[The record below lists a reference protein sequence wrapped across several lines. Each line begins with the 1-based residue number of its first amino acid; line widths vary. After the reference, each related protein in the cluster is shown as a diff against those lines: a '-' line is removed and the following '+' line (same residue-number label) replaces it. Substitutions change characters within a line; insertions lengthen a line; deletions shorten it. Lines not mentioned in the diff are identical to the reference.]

1 MSVSLSLLLAAMS
14 IALMGAGHCATMCGP
29 TTIAIAV
36 RGAKPRFA
44 PWAHAGRITTY
55 ALLGALIAAL
65 STSLTQVLRNQV
77 LQTAWFI
84 LPNLFVL
91 WGALYLL
98 GVRGVYAPLERGG
111 RTLFTRAE
119 QMGQRFAPTGGWLG
133 DYVRGLTWGLLPCPL
148 VYSALS
154 IAVLAS
160 DPLGGALVMAAF
172 GSATLP
178 VLLGI
183 GLISRSG
190 LARLQSPLVRKALAF
205 VLLAT
210 VVWNL
215 YLLPER
221 LNGVKFSFIC

>member
-1 MSVSLSLLLAAMS
+1 
-14 IALMGAGHCATMCGP
+14 MGAGHCATMCGP
-29 TTIAIAV
+29 TTIAIAI
-36 RGAKPRFA
+36 RGAKPGFA

-55 ALLGALIAAL
+55 ALLGALIATL
-65 STSLTQVLRNQV
+65 SASLTQLLRNQV

-84 LPNLFVL
+84 LPNVFVL

-111 RTLFTRAE
+111 RTLFVQAE
-119 QMGQRFAPTGGWLG
+119 QLGQRFAPTGGALG

-154 IAVLAS
+154 IAVLTG

-178 VLLGI
+178 VLIGI

-190 LARLQSPLVRKALAF
+190 LARLASPGVRKALALL
-205 VLLAT
+205 LLAT

-215 YLLPER
+215 YLLPDR
-221 LNGVKFSFIC
+221 LNGVRFSFIC